1 MFLAKCSFWVSAV
14 RQDSK
19 IQSASVVCSV
29 YNSSIRKIDPVIV
42 CPPTIRKIRSVSKIL
57 FYITF
62 AFFSLSVEGNI
73 SSIVQRAFVVV
84 RTTYSALKF
93 RPFYKKRTHI
103 IPQHQTTC
111 VPGSSR
117 CGIFCLKTRLLFHFF
132 KKFHAFDTMVLG
144 IHSCSCRFLLSVLDS
159 VAAVCKRVCAI
170 LILRA
175 LSRR

>member
-84 RTTYSALKF
+84 RTT
-93 RPFYKKRTHI
+93 
-103 IPQHQTTC
+103 
-111 VPGSSR
+111 
-117 CGIFCLKTRLLFHFF
+117 
-132 KKFHAFDTMVLG
+132 
-144 IHSCSCRFLLSVLDS
+144 
-159 VAAVCKRVCAI
+159 
-170 LILRA
+170 
-175 LSRR
+175 